1 MRLIASLCVA
11 TAIALAILGV
21 APGIDT
27 RQPAPKFTAT
37 DMNGTRYSNDA
48 VKGKVVLLQ
57 FWTTWCGYCRR
68 DQPSVDKLAK
78 EFAGKNLIILGV
90 NAGEPT
96 RKVKQYLDQSPRA
109 VPIVLM
115 GDTNLAA
122 MFSAKAYPYYVLID
136 AEGKIAGEQRGSGG
150 EDALR
155 RLLQKANIQ

>member
-1 MRLIASLCVA
+1 
-11 TAIALAILGV
+11 
-21 APGIDT
+21 
-27 RQPAPKFTAT
+27 
-37 DMNGTRYSNDA
+37 
-48 VKGKVVLLQ
+48 
-57 FWTTWCGYCRR
+57 
-68 DQPSVDKLAK
+68 VDKLAK